1 MRNKIYNK
9 IISMKLANLQSY
21 IGISTPADLLKATGM
36 TMKWINREISNFDY
50 LMVLNT
56 IAGRSYNDLSQ
67 YPIFPWILSDYKS
80 PTLDLTNDGI
90 YRDLSKPVGVLNP
103 KFEEYVQQK

>member
-1 MRNKIYNK
+1 
-9 IISMKLANLQSY
+9 MKLPNLQSF
-21 IGISTPADLLKATGM
+21 IGITTPADLLKATGM
-36 TMKWINREISNFDY
+36 TNKWVNREISNFDY

-67 YPIFPWILSDYKS
+67 YPIFPWILNDYKS
-80 PTLDLTNDGI
+80 LIIDISNPAI
-90 YRDLSKPVGVLNP
+90 YRDLSKPVGVLNS